1 MAAETFTSYAQKEDE
16 LENQHEFVD
25 QDISII
31 GPTLKFKGE
40 LSAEEDLLIRGHIE
54 GKIHHKSKLLI
65 IGEEGTVKAD
75 IDGSR
80 VVTEGTV
87 EGDIHGSDSTVIKT
101 SAHVR
106 GNIYSPRVGIEAGAK
121 FKGSIDMDVGGAAE
135 KSWPT
140 YQKDEQKDEMEM
152 SGSEFLDEL
161 ENYTS
166 EKDELENPSLSSA
179 EDEDATDKTSTK
191 ASNKKNRASKK
202 SRSK

>member
-16 LENQHEFVD
+16 LENQHESVD

-166 EKDELENPSLSSA
+166 LSSA

>member
-16 LENQHEFVD
+16 LENQHESVD

-54 GKIHHKSKLLI
+54 GKIHHKSKLFI

-161 ENYTS
+161 ENS
-166 EKDELENPSLSSA
+166 SLSSA